1 MSQEDASQPDVRHG
15 SQCSLIQTKRHAI
28 IAVIITV
35 IVLTSAFRSAVARI
49 PQHRWLFEPMNH
61 SYVFGKPACITLSIF
76 FWCFVAWMLF
86 SFYRNTRDK
95 NERFVVGGF
104 AIGYI
109 LGVIGGF
116 LPLTAQLNVELASI
130 AAFLISLASTLTIL
144 SKLSSDSKSL

>member
-1 MSQEDASQPDVRHG
+1 MLQRDASQPEVGHG
-15 SQCSLIQTKRHAI
+15 SQCGLIQSRRHAI
-28 IAVIITV
+28 IALIITF
-35 IVLTSAFRSAVARI
+35 IVLASAFRSAVERV

-76 FWCFVAWMLF
+76 FWCFVAWILF

-116 LPLTAQLNVELASI
+116 LPLTAQFNIELASI
-130 AAFLISLASTLTIL
+130 AAFLVSFASTLTIL
-144 SKLSSDSKSL
+144 KTLSSDSKSL